1 MSNRIDPILTPEFR
15 LSFCNL
21 FEAKPDMNGF
31 VRFQMEMLFPKDRG
45 GNQFIDMKRIY
56 DAQLAIAKFSA
67 GGPAPRTF
75 RDAIID
81 GSSKKQEG
89 RHGMFMLKAN
99 SGKDFPPRVIL
110 QNGAQAENN
119 TGPKGVYEGCWCR
132 AIVSPFTYEAK
143 HKERPNVIINR
154 GVGYNMLTV
163 QKVRDDEPFS
173 SIMSTLEQDALL
185 AQHPLTQQDAIARAG
200 GDDLADLM

>member
-1 MSNRIDPILTPEFR
+1 MSKQAAILTPEFR

-45 GNQFIDMKRIY
+45 GNQFIEMQKLY
-56 DAQLAIAKFSA
+56 NDALATAKFSA
-67 GGPAPRTF
+67 GGPVPRTF

-81 GSSKKQEG
+81 GSKKKQEG

-110 QNGAQAENN
+110 QNGAQAEQN

-132 AIVSPFTYEAK
+132 AIVSAFPYEAK
-143 HKERPNVIINR
+143 HKEKPGVIINR
-154 GVGYNMLTV
+154 GVGFNMMTV

-173 SIMSTLEQDALL
+173 SIMSALEQDALL
-185 AQHPLTQQDAIARAG
+185 LANPLTQEDAVARAG
-200 GDDLADLM
+200 GDDLGDLM

>member
-1 MSNRIDPILTPEFR
+1 MTPEFR

-21 FEAKPDMNGF
+21 WQAKPDMNGF

-45 GNQFIDMKRIY
+45 VAQFVELNRIY
-56 DAQLAIAKFSA
+56 NAQLAIAKFSA
-67 GGPAPRTF
+67 GGPTPRTF
-75 RDAIID
+75 KEALID
-81 GSSKKQEG
+81 GSKKKQEG

-99 SGKDFPPRVIL
+99 SGKDFPPRVVL
-110 QNGAQAENN
+110 QNGAAAEAN

-143 HKERPNVIINR
+143 HKDRPNVIISR
-154 GVGYNMLTV
+154 GVGFNMMTV
-163 QKVRDDEPFS
+163 QKVRDDDPFS

-185 AQHPLTQQDAIARAG
+185 NANPLPGMDDLAARS
-200 GDDLADLM
+200 GDDELADLM